1 LRNSLGTPNRS
12 DEALPS
18 EVAVVLES
26 VARESAIKSFSAQ
39 SFTVKF
45 PGEAMVETM
54 KRFAPAR
61 EGRALYMVS
70 GSRPLPKEAPG
81 RVVVIIGTVQNGQ
94 LIHMRR
100 VHSR

>member
-1 LRNSLGTPNRS
+1 
-12 DEALPS
+12 
-18 EVAVVLES
+18 
-26 VARESAIKSFSAQ
+26 
-39 SFTVKF
+39 
-45 PGEAMVETM
+45 MVETM

-61 EGRALYMVS
+61 KGRALYMVS

-100 VHSR
+100 LHSR